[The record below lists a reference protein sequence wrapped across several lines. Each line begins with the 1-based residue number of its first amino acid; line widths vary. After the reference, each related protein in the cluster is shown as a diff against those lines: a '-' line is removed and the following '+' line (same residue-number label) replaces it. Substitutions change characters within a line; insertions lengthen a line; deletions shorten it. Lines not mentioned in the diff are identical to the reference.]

1 MIRKLALALTA
12 AAVAFIPLAAS
23 AAITP
28 GTELTGTIDQSVSS
42 KGAVVGQRVTISNVH
57 SQDNNI
63 TGAIIYGHV
72 DNVQAAGQG
81 TPGKI
86 SIAFDTLKTRSGNT
100 YAITGRATGITE
112 NTKSNAV
119 NEVGGALAGMII
131 GNIVG
136 KKLGTNVGGL
146 FGAAGGY
153 VYAKNA
159 KQNVTIPANSVVT
172 VQVLQARRQGTNTI
186 RY

>member
-1 MIRKLALALTA
+1 MIRKLSSLAVA
-12 AAVAFIPLAAS
+12 AALAFIPLAAS

-28 GTELTGTIDQSVSS
+28 GTQLTGSLDQSLDS
-42 KGAVVGQRVTISNVH
+42 KGAQVGQRFTMSNVH

-63 TGAIIYGHV
+63 NNARIYGHV
-72 DNVQAAGQG
+72 CDVRTAGQG

-86 SIAFDTLKTRSGNT
+86 QLCFDKLVTASGT
-100 YAITGRATGITE
+100 SYKIDGRATDVKVV
-112 NTKSNAV
+112 TKSNV
-119 NEVGGALAGMII
+119 GNEVGGAVAGLIL

-146 FGAAGGY
+146 LGAAGGY

-159 KQNVTIPANSVVT
+159 RQQVTIPQNSLVT
-172 VQVLQARRQGTNTI
+172 VQVLRAYRQASHG
-186 RY
+186 